1 MAHNILNPSELHDP
15 VRFGYSHVA
24 ETSGDLVFIAGQYA
38 SDGNGEVPTDDFAE
52 QVALS
57 LANLRTA
64 LRSVD
69 LDFEHVVQ
77 LRTYIVDHDLAKLEI
92 LGRRIGEIWSAKP
105 PTQTLNGVAAL
116 ALPAMKFEIDAVAAR
131 P

>member
-1 MAHNILNPSELHDP
+1 MAHTIINPSGLHDP
-15 VRFGYSHVA
+15 VRFGYGHVA
-24 ETSGDLVFIAGQYA
+24 DTPGGLVFVAGQYA
-38 SDGNGEVPTDDFAE
+38 SDGTGEVATDDFDE
-52 QVALS
+52 QVGLA

-64 LRSVD
+64 LGAAG

-92 LGRRIGEIWSAKP
+92 LGRRIGEIWGDRP
-105 PTQTLNGVAAL
+105 PPQTLTGVAAL
-116 ALPAMKFEIDAVAAR
+116 ALPAMRFEVDAVALR